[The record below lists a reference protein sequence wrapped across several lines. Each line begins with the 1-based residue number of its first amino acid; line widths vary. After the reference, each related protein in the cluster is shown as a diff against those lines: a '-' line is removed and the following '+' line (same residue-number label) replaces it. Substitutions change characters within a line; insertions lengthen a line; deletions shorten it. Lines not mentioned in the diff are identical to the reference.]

1 MATGGPSHFQG
12 AQILKSVMGNALL
25 QITKH
30 EPCMNNAWQ
39 KNANVIILSH
49 YPWTPVSQP
58 PLTTVINLSNRQ
70 LIKQNCFRRAA
81 PLGHGDV
88 SSAKQHYTS
97 CSCMLAT
104 HSECA
109 CQPCFRRMAHSTGG
123 GGALAKYMKD
133 AIGNMLSTYGHIRSL
148 VWIHKQWPLKQ
159 GNTICVRVRKKER
172 MERKMSTM
180 P

>member
-1 MATGGPSHFQG
+1 
-12 AQILKSVMGNALL
+12 
-25 QITKH
+25 
-30 EPCMNNAWQ
+30 MNNAWK

-49 YPWTPVSQP
+49 YPWTPVNQP
-58 PLTTVINLSNRQ
+58 GLTTVINLSNRQ
-70 LIKQNCFRRAA
+70 LIKQNCFMREA

-104 HSECA
+104 HSQSVHVSHA
-109 CQPCFRRMAHSTGG
+109 SGGWPTAQG
-123 GGALAKYMKD
+123 GGALAKNMKD

-159 GNTICVRVRKKER
+159 GNAICVRVRER
-172 MERKMSTM
+172 GREWRERWVPCLKGRAPSFLCLSWPTHS
-180 P
+180 